1 MVKKSKKTSRKVTK
15 SIPKKVVHQTNYFA
29 LVIFTTIAV
38 GLLVLTGM
46 VFDIKS
52 AWGF

>member
-1 MVKKSKKTSRKVTK
+1 MVKKSKKVSRRITK
-15 SIPKKVVHQTNYFA
+15 SISKKEVHQTNYFA
-29 LVIFTTIAV
+29 LVIFTTIVV
-38 GLLVLTGM
+38 GLLILTGM